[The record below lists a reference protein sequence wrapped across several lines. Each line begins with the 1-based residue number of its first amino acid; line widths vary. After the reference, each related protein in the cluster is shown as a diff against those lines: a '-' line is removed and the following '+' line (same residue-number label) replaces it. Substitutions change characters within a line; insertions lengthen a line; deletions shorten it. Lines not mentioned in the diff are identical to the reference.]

1 MFQVFPGLVTN
12 IAALSGSGGGGGGL
26 LDGSESDGTNLFTGG
41 DLAFTSGWGALDV
54 TKTAN
59 NATDPAGGS
68 AAATVRESATTTRH
82 GLYIQRAITA
92 GAAYNWS
99 IYAKSVTRQ
108 YMQLFL
114 ASSGG
119 STRIYAYFDLIN
131 GTVTDY
137 GILSSSGSSMGTPTI
152 QAAVNG
158 FYKCTM
164 PSVVIDG
171 TDANPYYQPMCSD
184 NATYGGSLALNSPSF
199 LGVAGNGLNL
209 WRPKVAA

>member
-1 MFQVFPGLVTN
+1 MFQVFPGLVGN
-12 IAALSGSGGGGGGL
+12 VAALGGGAPL
-26 LDGSESDGTNLFTGG
+26 LDGSESDGTNLISGG
-41 DLAFTSGWGALDV
+41 PLAFTSGWGSLDV
-54 TKTAN
+54 TLTAN

-82 GLYIQRAITA
+82 GIYIQQSITA
-92 GAAYNWS
+92 GNTYNWS

-119 STRIYAYFDLIN
+119 ATRIYAYFDLIN
-131 GTVTDY
+131 GTVTDS

-158 FYKCTM
+158 FYKCSM

-171 TDANPYYQPMCSD
+171 TDANPYFQPMCSD
-184 NATYGGSLALNSPSF
+184 ASTYGAPLTLNSPSF
-199 LGVAGNGLNL
+199 LGVSGNGLNL